1 MMPAAALPSA
11 EAVAA
16 ANKAAATAVR
26 DGEAAAAAAQA
37 QVRATVQLGR
47 GVGGDEDPHHQKLPQ
62 ADEACVDEGVM
73 PSVPGLLGAEGRSQA
88 PGNNNKEYMGGQ
100 GRLAGGAG
108 NRDAHVANVGKYMER
123 VKPWL
128 ACQAH
133 PALPLVSMSTLA
145 CEPQVVRVVEEHA
158 DGYLAAQD
166 ARDKQDENPSQEV
179 GGTSVLAR
187 LQLPAARVL
196 VPVKAGVRSA
206 LFRMSGG
213 SRGAHGFS
221 LGDRVVHLRD
231 FGAVPLGWRGTVV
244 GVEQGNPVKVEVV
257 FDKCFPGGSTLRARC
272 SASRGAVVEGDALLN
287 LSRAWAAQRTG
298 SQRPVCGRGAAAA
311 PHANANAR
319 LPALSGTARDARFQ
333 SQRQDGLLGSA
344 RGRGMLKSAKFGAA
358 SRGPGSA
365 SRHPARRGRGLAVR
379 PGGGPGPKY
388 GREGIGFRVQ
398 GEQRGVEGTDGAING
413 HSMADP

>member
-1 MMPAAALPSA
+1 MPAAALPCA

-16 ANKAAATAVR
+16 ANNAAATAVR

-73 PSVPGLLGAEGRSQA
+73 PSVPGLFGAGGGSQA
-88 PGNNNKEYMGGQ
+88 LGNNNKEYMGGQ
-100 GRLAGGAG
+100 DRVAGGAG
-108 NRDAHVANVGKYMER
+108 NRDAHIANVGKYMER
-123 VKPWL
+123 VKTWL

-133 PALPLVSMSTLA
+133 HALPLVSLSTLA
-145 CEPQVVRVVEEHA
+145 WEPQVVRVVEEHA

-166 ARDKQDENPSQEV
+166 ARDKQDGNPSQRV
-179 GGTSVLAR
+179 GTPVLAK

-196 VPVKAGVRSA
+196 VPVKAGLRSA
-206 LFRMSGG
+206 LFSTSGG
-213 SRGAHGFS
+213 GRGAYGFS

-272 SASRGAVVEGDALLN
+272 SASRGAVVESDALLN

-298 SQRPVCGRGAAAA
+298 SQRPVCGREAAAV
-311 PHANANAR
+311 PYANVG
-319 LPALSGTARDARFQ
+319 LPAPRGTARDARFQ
-333 SQRQDGLLGSA
+333 CRRQDGLLGSA
-344 RGRGMLKSAKFGAA
+344 RDRGMLKRVKSGAA
-358 SRGPGSA
+358 SRGTGSA
-365 SRHPARRGRGLAVR
+365 SCHPARRGRGLAVR
-379 PGGGPGPKY
+379 AGGGRGPKS

-398 GEQRGVEGTDGAING
+398 GEKRGVEGDRKG